1 MSEAKKK
8 EDLELDVLIVAKK
21 LRSIAGDS
29 GLGNGDVSRKLT
41 RLCSEL
47 RKAVAISKGMQKRE
61 DGT

>member
-21 LRSIAGDS
+21 LRDMAGDS
-29 GLGNGDVSRKLT
+29 GLVNGDVSRKLI

-47 RKAVAISKGMQKRE
+47 RKAVAISKGMQQRE